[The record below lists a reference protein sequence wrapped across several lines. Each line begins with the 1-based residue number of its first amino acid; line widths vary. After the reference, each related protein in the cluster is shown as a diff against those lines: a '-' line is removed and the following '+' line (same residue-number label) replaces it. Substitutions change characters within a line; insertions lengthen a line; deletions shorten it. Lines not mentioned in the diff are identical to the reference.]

1 MDCINYRDRSG
12 IVVTNQAS
20 MKRDGIQ
27 DYVTLRAS
35 AAVIA
40 AFTFYMVY
48 VFISTENMTF
58 EIWQGIFSSIY
69 MKAFTL
75 AALVAIMLHVR
86 VGLWQVLTDYVKPY
100 RLRAAL
106 QFVLNLIAF
115 AYVAVGL
122 FVLWGV

>member
-1 MDCINYRDRSG
+1 MVI
-12 IVVTNQAS
+12 NQAS

-35 AAVIA
+35 AAVIF
-40 AFTFYMVY
+40 AFALYMLY
-48 VFISTENMTF
+48 VFVSTPVMTF
-58 EIWQGIFSSIY
+58 EIWQGVFSSIY

-75 AALVAIMLHVR
+75 AALVAVMLHTR
-86 VGLWQVLTDYVKPY
+86 VGLWQVLTDYVKAT
-100 RLRAAL
+100 RLRAVL
-106 QFVLNLIAF
+106 NFILNLIAF

>member
-1 MDCINYRDRSG
+1 
-12 IVVTNQAS
+12 VVTNQAS
-20 MKRDGIQ
+20 MKRNGIQ

-35 AAVIA
+35 AAIIA

-48 VFISTENMTF
+48 VFIATENITY

-75 AALVAIMLHVR
+75 ATLVAIMLHVR

-100 RLRAAL
+100 RVRALL

-115 AYVAVGL
+115 AYVAIGL

>member
-1 MDCINYRDRSG
+1 M
-12 IVVTNQAS
+12 VTNQAS